1 MQDREPGIEMGGA
14 EMSTTEWL
22 LTLIM
27 IFLFTQGLFVAT
39 IVGILLDFKTGHWTI
54 AATVV
59 PKNKPEEKHEHL

>member
-1 MQDREPGIEMGGA
+1 
-14 EMSTTEWL
+14 MSTTEWL